1 MGNICEIF
9 SNNRARYYERETMHS
24 NYINTGIPI
33 ATPVFDISNNKTV
46 EGIVVEPPTYREIE
60 KMNYQNTNQY
70 TNTSYPYTNTYPNNN
85 QYPNNNMHYVNQYPH
100 PPNILYVNQPQ
111 PIYYNDPGISM
122 MNGFVGGMIMG
133 ELLDCE

>member
-9 SNNRARYYERETMHS
+9 SNNRARYYERDTMHS

-33 ATPVFDISNNKTV
+33 ATPVFDISNNKPV
-46 EGIVVEPPTYREIE
+46 EGEVVEPPSYSEIE
-60 KMNYQNTNQY
+60 KMSYQY
-70 TNTSYPYTNTYPNNN
+70 TNMH
-85 QYPNNNMHYVNQYPH
+85 PNNNMHYVNQYPH

-122 MNGFVGGMIMG
+122 MNGFVSGMIMG
-133 ELLDCE
+133 ELLYGD